1 MDICIIMYDV
11 VRQID
16 MTFKYKWT
24 ALYGVE
30 YTRRVYWWRIGMP
43 DNSAPVF
50 TRSLWQEK
58 KLSVHY
64 VNRCHWNGLLFI
76 TLSHTQASCYRAAV
90 TRRNC
95 IIRCQNNKAHF
106 ALVLSLNAT
115 SKHVACCIHIRSF
128 VIANSLM
135 SSVVLISNSVV
146 SVHLGRCS
154 LISLIMWDVCRFY
167 DINE

>member
-1 MDICIIMYDV
+1 MNSAI
-11 VRQID
+11 
-16 MTFKYKWT
+16 WS
-24 ALYGVE
+24 
-30 YTRRVYWWRIGMP
+30 RVYPAGLLMAHWYARQQCSSFHKELM
-43 DNSAPVF
+43 A
-50 TRSLWQEK
+50 RK

-64 VNRCHWNGLLFI
+64 VNRCHWTGLLFI

-115 SKHVACCIHIRSF
+115 SKHAACCIHIRSF

-135 SSVVLISNSVV
+135 SSVVLISNSV
-146 SVHLGRCS
+146 HLGRCS